1 MKIKVC
7 GITRAEDL
15 QGLVELGADY
25 AGFIF
30 YPKSPRFAGD
40 KLSGRTVRETGNGK
54 LLKVGVFV
62 QPDLL
67 TLERTIADY
76 GLDMVQLYGDF
87 AAEFVAEVQRKAR
100 VMKAVSIPEQAA
112 QLPVDGLEGYDY
124 LLFDTAG
131 KGHGGTGKKFDWTL
145 FEGYTLGQ
153 PYFLA
158 GGIGPGDAE
167 ELLRWQDPHLFAA
180 DVNSK
185 FETAPGVKD
194 MRLVEAFIKQIKK

>member
-7 GITRAEDL
+7 GITRKEDL
-15 QGLVELGADY
+15 AALAEIGADY

-40 KLSGRTVRETGNGK
+40 KISGRTVREAGNGV
-54 LLKVGVFV
+54 LQKVGVFV
-62 QPDLL
+62 QPDQT
-67 TLERTIADY
+67 TLERTISDY
-76 GLDMVQLYGDF
+76 GLDMVQLYGEYTPAF
-87 AAEFVAEVQRKAR
+87 IAAVKKKVK
-100 VMKAVSIPEQAA
+100 VMKAVSIPENAT
-112 QLPVDGLEGYDY
+112 QLPEEGLEAYDY

-145 FEGYTLGQ
+145 FEGYAGGK

-158 GGIGPGDAE
+158 GGIGPDDAD
-167 ELLRWQDPHLFAA
+167 ELLRWREPHLFAA

>member
-1 MKIKVC
+1 MKVKVC

-15 QGLVELGADY
+15 AALVTLGADY

-40 KLSGRTVRETGNGK
+40 KIAGRTVREAGNGK

-62 QPDLL
+62 QADLA
-67 TLERTIADY
+67 TLQRTISDY
-76 GLDMVQLYGDF
+76 GLDMVQLYG
-87 AAEFVAEVQRKAR
+87 EYTPELIAEVKKVAK
-100 VMKAVSIPEQAA
+100 VMKAVSIPEEATV
-112 QLPVDGLEGYDY
+112 LPVPEEAEYDY

-131 KGHGGTGKKFDWTL
+131 KGHGGTGKKFDWSL
-145 FEGYTLGQ
+145 FEGYTGKV

-158 GGIGPGDAE
+158 GGIGPDDAD
-167 ELLRWQDPHLFAA
+167 ELLRWREPHLFAA

-185 FETAPGVKD
+185 FETSPGVKD

>member
-15 QGLVELGADY
+15 GALAELGADY

-54 LLKVGVFV
+54 LLKTGVFV
-62 QPDLL
+62 QPDMN
-67 TLERTIADY
+67 TLQRTIADY

-87 AAEFVAEVQRKAR
+87 EAAFVEAVKLKVK
-100 VMKAVSIPEQAA
+100 VMKAVSIPENASA
-112 QLPVDGLEGYDY
+112 LEIPSGEYDY

-131 KGHGGTGKKFDWTL
+131 KGHGGTGRKFDWNL
-145 FEGYTLGQ
+145 FKGYAGGQ

-158 GGIGPGDAE
+158 GGIGPEDAE
-167 ELLRWQDPHLFAA
+167 ELLRWREPHLFAA

>member
-1 MKIKVC
+1 MKVKVC
-7 GITRAEDL
+7 GITRSEDL
-15 QGLVELGADY
+15 AALVTLGADY

-40 KLSGRTVRETGNGK
+40 KISGRTVRESGNGK

-62 QPDLL
+62 QADLA
-67 TLERTIADY
+67 TLQRTIGDY
-76 GLDMVQLYGDF
+76 GLDMVQLYG
-87 AAEFVAEVQRKAR
+87 EYTPELVAEVKKLAR
-100 VMKAVSIPEQAA
+100 VMKAVSIPEGATE
-112 QLPVDGLEGYDY
+112 LPVPQEAEYDY

-131 KGHGGTGKKFDWTL
+131 KGHGGTGKKFDWSL
-145 FEGYTLGQ
+145 FEGYTGKA

-158 GGIGPGDAE
+158 GGIGPDDAE
-167 ELLRWQDPHLFAA
+167 ELLRWREPHLFGA

-185 FETAPGVKD
+185 FETSPGVKD

>member
-15 QGLVELGADY
+15 GALAELGADY

-40 KLSGRTVRETGNGK
+40 KLSGRTVRETGKGM
-54 LLKVGVFV
+54 LLKTGVFV
-62 QPDLL
+62 QPDMT
-67 TLERTIADY
+67 TLQRTITDY

-87 AAEFVAEVQRKAR
+87 DAAFVEEVKLK
-100 VMKAVSIPEQAA
+100 VKVTMAVSIPEGAMA
-112 QLPVDGLEGYDY
+112 LEIPAGDYDY

-131 KGHGGTGKKFDWTL
+131 KGHGGTGRKFDWSL
-145 FEGYTLGQ
+145 FEGYAGGQ

-158 GGIGPGDAE
+158 GGIGPEDAE
-167 ELLRWQDPHLFAA
+167 ELLRWREPHLFAA

>member
-1 MKIKVC
+1 MKVKVC

-15 QGLVELGADY
+15 AALAEIGADY

-30 YPKSPRFAGD
+30 FPKSPRFAGD

-54 LLKVGVFV
+54 LEKVGVFV
-62 QPDLL
+62 QPDLP
-67 TLERTIADY
+67 TLQRTIADY

-87 AAEFVAEVQRKAR
+87 PGEFILEVKKSVK
-100 VMKAVSIPEQAA
+100 VMKAVSIPENATE
-112 QLPVDGLEGYDY
+112 LPVAGTEAFDF

-131 KGHGGTGKKFDWTL
+131 KGHGGTGKQFDWGL
-145 FEGYTLGQ
+145 FEGYHSEQ

-167 ELLRWQDPHLFAA
+167 ALLRWREPHLFAA

-185 FETAPGVKD
+185 FESAPGIKD